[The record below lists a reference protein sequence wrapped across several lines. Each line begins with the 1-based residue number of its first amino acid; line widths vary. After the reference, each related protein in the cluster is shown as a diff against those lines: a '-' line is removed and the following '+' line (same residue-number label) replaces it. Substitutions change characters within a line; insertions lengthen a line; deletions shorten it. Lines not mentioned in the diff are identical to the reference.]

1 MTGMIDEFFGFEIF
15 NSGIFLVGKF
25 GKYFLGWLDLNRGFF
40 WLLIT
45 NESALAWPWRIY
57 GMTWFS
63 LCYNFAP
70 PGNLGVIWQGIV
82 LGVVFGSGLYLGYI
96 GRLRDFFESWV
107 LHPFDHPHHLQAGL
121 PPWVWSIH
129 TDLEFQTMCSFVSW
143 EHNALI
149 TDGPGCRSGCPI
161 NKSPTILQW
170 GSYKQTARTHCTFHL
185 HS

>member
-1 MTGMIDEFFGFEIF
+1 MLLLRNRSVMSLALLKWLPDEKKIDSYGMMNKQRRAF
-15 NSGIFLVGKF
+15 
-25 GKYFLGWLDLNRGFF
+25 YFLL
-40 WLLIT
+40 
-45 NESALAWPWRIY
+45 
-57 GMTWFS
+57 FS
-63 LCYNFAP
+63 LCYIIAP